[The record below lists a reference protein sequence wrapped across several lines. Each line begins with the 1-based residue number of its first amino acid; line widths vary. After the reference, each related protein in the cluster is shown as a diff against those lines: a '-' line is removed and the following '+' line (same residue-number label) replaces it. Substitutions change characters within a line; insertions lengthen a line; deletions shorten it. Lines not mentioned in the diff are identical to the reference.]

1 MYGESRRCKS
11 KLSFNGCEK
20 SAQKKWHYSRI
31 LMRRRRSGYATM
43 AFELAIVAYIFCCV
57 YATTTTEL
65 FSEVPNIREPL
76 YEG

>member
-43 AFELAIVAYIFCCV
+43 AFELAIVAYIFSCV
-57 YATTTTEL
+57 SATTTEL
-65 FSEVPNIREPL
+65 AVFGGTKYMRTIV
-76 YEG
+76 YV